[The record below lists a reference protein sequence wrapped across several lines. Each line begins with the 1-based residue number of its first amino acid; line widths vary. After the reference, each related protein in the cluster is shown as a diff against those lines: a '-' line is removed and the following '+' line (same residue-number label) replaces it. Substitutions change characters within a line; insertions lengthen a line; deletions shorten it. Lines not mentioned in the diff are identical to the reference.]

1 MGKGFLRAI
10 ISNDELVADII
21 PVDYSINLMIAV
33 AWHIAQ
39 REKYVVELQLL
50 THYMYLSSF
59 FL

>member
-33 AWHIAQ
+33 AWHMD
-39 REKYVVELQLL
+39 RK
-50 THYMYLSSF
+50 
-59 FL
+59 